1 MRGYARECLRSATRS
16 LHAALDARLALPTR
30 VSREGYARYLL
41 TNWPFSS
48 IERGLEE
55 AGVELFLPDWK
66 HRRRRFDLSH
76 DLKRLDVDPPAC
88 PSLQIA
94 SDRGTILGWTYVLE
108 GSALDPRSS
117 CKLSRRRGR
126 PRSEIQRAF
135 CGTALVQAFGPP
147 SIRFCAKS
155 MMTLLRSQ
163 RPAKPLATRSNASR
177 TLNSDGSMRSKTC
190 PPAALSHLSCICA
203 RCAHAQGSRLAMHSG
218 AATET
223 RFGSKQAPNGP

>member
-88 PSLQIA
+88 PSLRIA

-126 PRSEIQRAF
+126 PRIRDSTRFLRHGLGASLWTSFNTVLRQIVDDPAAVAKASEAARNAF
-135 CGTALVQAFGPP
+135 ECFANAKFRRFHALQNLP
-147 SIRFCAKS
+147 SGRPLPLVLYLCA
-155 MMTLLRSQ
+155 LRSC
-163 RPAKPLATRSNASR
+163 SR
-177 TLNSDGSMRSKTC
+177 QSPR
-190 PPAALSHLSCICA
+190 
-203 RCAHAQGSRLAMHSG
+203 HAFRRGY
-218 AATET
+218 
-223 RFGSKQAPNGP
+223 

>member
-88 PSLQIA
+88 PSLRIA

-108 GSALDPRSS
+108 GSALD
-117 CKLSRRRGR
+117 
-126 PRSEIQRAF
+126 
-135 CGTALVQAFGPP
+135 
-147 SIRFCAKS
+147 
-155 MMTLLRSQ
+155 
-163 RPAKPLATRSNASR
+163 
-177 TLNSDGSMRSKTC
+177 
-190 PPAALSHLSCICA
+190 
-203 RCAHAQGSRLAMHSG
+203 
-218 AATET
+218 
-223 RFGSKQAPNGP
+223 